1 VVFGQQVADGGKVL
15 RIDMADPYST
25 LSVARNADE
34 KAIKSAYRKLAKEL
48 HPDRNQDNP
57 QAADRFAAVTQA
69 YDLLSDKD
77 KRAQYDRGE
86 IDENGQ
92 PKAPFGFGAG
102 GPGGNPFGGARGFR
116 PGAGPGGAGGFQGES
131 GDFSSIF
138 DELFGGAGGG
148 GPFGGAAG
156 RRGGGARPQP
166 KGADVAYRLPVTFE
180 DAAALRPQRV
190 SLANGKTIELKLP
203 AGVETGTQRRLPGQG
218 EAGPAGAGDAI
229 VTIEVQPHR
238 FFTREG
244 DDVRLDLPVRL
255 DEAVL
260 GAKVKVPTVDGPVMV
275 TIPRGS
281 TSGKVLRLGGK
292 GFHREGGTRGD
303 QLVTLLIDLP
313 SGDAE
318 LERLVEGWT
327 ADRDR
332 NPRGGLGV

>member
-1 VVFGQQVADGGKVL
+1 
-15 RIDMADPYST
+15 MADPYTT
-25 LSVARNADE
+25 LGVTRNADE

-57 QAADRFAAVTQA
+57 NAADRFAAVTQA

-92 PKAPFGFGAG
+92 PKMPFGYGAG
-102 GPGGNPFGGARGFR
+102 GASGNPFAGARGFR
-116 PGAGPGGAGGFQGES
+116 PGTGPGGAAGFGAEG

-138 DELFGGAGGG
+138 DELFGGGGAGAAPPFGAGG
-148 GPFGGAAG
+148 
-156 RRGGGARPQP
+156 RRGGARPQP
-166 KGADVAYRLPVTFE
+166 KGADVAYRLSVSFE

-203 AGVETGTQRRLPGQG
+203 AGVETGTQRRLPNQG
-218 EAGPAGAGDAI
+218 ESGPAGPGDAI

-238 FFTREG
+238 FFTRDG

-275 TIPRGS
+275 TVPKGS

-292 GFHREGGTRGD
+292 GFHRATGGTRGD
-303 QLVTLLIDLP
+303 QLVTLLVDLP
-313 SGDAE
+313 AGDPE
-318 LERLVEGWT
+318 LEALVEGWT
-327 ADRDR
+327 GDRDR
-332 NPRGGLGV
+332 NPRSELGV

>member
-1 VVFGQQVADGGKVL
+1 
-15 RIDMADPYST
+15 MADPYST
-25 LSVARNADE
+25 LGVARSADE

-48 HPDRNQDNP
+48 HPDRNQENP
-57 QAADRFAAVTQA
+57 KAADRFAAVTQA

-92 PKAPFGFGAG
+92 PKMPFGFGAG
-102 GPGGNPFGGARGFR
+102 GGGGGSHPFGGARGFR
-116 PGAGPGGAGGFQGES
+116 PGSGPGGAAGFEG

-138 DELFGGAGGG
+138 DDLFSGG
-148 GPFGGAAG
+148 GPFGGAG
-156 RRGGGARPQP
+156 RGGARPQP
-166 KGADVAYRLPVTFE
+166 KGADVSYRLPVSFE

-190 SLANGKTIELKLP
+190 GLANGKTIELKLP

-218 EAGPAGAGDAI
+218 EPGPAGPGDAI

-260 GAKVKVPTVDGPVMV
+260 GAKVKVPTVDGAVMV
-275 TIPRGS
+275 TIPKGS

-292 GFHREGGTRGD
+292 GFHRTTGGTRGD
-303 QLVTLLIDLP
+303 QLVTLLVDLP
-313 SGDAE
+313 AGDAE
-318 LERLVEGWT
+318 LERLVESWT
-327 ADRDR
+327 GDRDR
-332 NPRGGLGV
+332 NPRNGLGV